1 MNEGDNTSTTTTAT
15 TTTCKNVNKE
25 RYLVRP
31 ETKETYI
38 SQLTYWRMKET
49 QSIILICVTCITS
62 IQPDYTVHRT
72 KYYP

>member
-1 MNEGDNTSTTTTAT
+1 MNEGDNTSTTTTT

-38 SQLTYWRMKET
+38 HIPVNLLAHEGN
-49 QSIILICVTCITS
+49 
-62 IQPDYTVHRT
+62 T
-72 KYYP
+72 KHYIDMCYLYY